1 MLPEGCDDAP
11 VGGDDGL
18 SSLLLRLTDLRDGRP
33 VRIELDGSAV
43 LLVRN
48 GDELFAIG
56 NRCSH
61 QGAPL
66 HKGPVRFGGSLR
78 TVQCPLHGST
88 FDLTS
93 GKVLGGPATDPVSAY
108 ETRAIDGVVEIR
120 AR

>member
-11 VGGDDGL
+11 VVGDDGW
-18 SSLLLRLTDLRDGRP
+18 SSLLLRSSDLRDGRP
-33 VRIELDGSAV
+33 VRIDLDGSAV

-48 GDELFAIG
+48 GDEPFATR

-66 HKGPVRFGGSLR
+66 HKGPVRFGGLLR

-93 GKVLGGPATDPVSAY
+93 GKVLRGPATDPVPAY
-108 ETRAIDGVVEIR
+108 ETRVVEIR

>member
-1 MLPEGCDDAP
+1 M
-11 VGGDDGL
+11 
-18 SSLLLRLTDLRDGRP
+18 LRLTDLADGRP
-33 VRIELDGSAV
+33 VRIEVDGSAV

-66 HKGPVRFGGSLR
+66 HRGPVRFGGSLR

-88 FDLTS
+88 FELTS
-93 GKVLGGPATDPVSAY
+93 GKVLRGPATEPVPAY
-108 ETRAIDGVVEIR
+108 ETRVIDGVVEIR
-120 AR
+120 GR

>member
-1 MLPEGCDDAP
+1 MDDWTKTVP
-11 VGGDDGL
+11 LDSLSDGKPTH
-18 SSLLLRLTDLRDGRP
+18 TD
-33 VRIELDGSAV
+33 VDGSRV
-43 LLVRN
+43 LLVRH

-66 HKGPVRFGGSLR
+66 DRGPVRFGSSVR

-93 GKVLGGPATDPVSAY
+93 GKVLRGPATRPVPAF
-108 ETRAIDGVVEIR
+108 ETRVIEGVVEIR
-120 AR
+120 PR